1 MQHKLLKKVITSK
14 TLHELQINNVG
25 QHKHGVIHISNCVAI
40 QKVTVTK
47 VLQNNVTSAVP
58 YSTRHCWHSFFKTVF
73 IFYSYNICLYIYI
86 YISSLTNNM

>member
-1 MQHKLLKKVITSK
+1 MFLLPIEITFINRKKIGGVFKKKKKSSTQHKLLKKVITSE

-47 VLQNNVTSAVP
+47 VLQNNLTSAVP
-58 YSTRHCWHSFFKTVF
+58 YSTRH
-73 IFYSYNICLYIYI
+73 L
-86 YISSLTNNM
+86 LA